1 MVKTTQPSTPMVIVA
16 AISLETGASLEKL
29 TQNAR
34 TMVSVF
40 ERLRCRIVDNR
51 WVEAADFKVPDHLNE
66 ITVTPPETL
75 TSVLGMYASEMLP
88 EDRPMW
94 HMTLVHDILADRDIL
109 VFRSHHA
116 IGDGLSLV
124 QMMNWIFDI
133 ENKDHM
139 ESLNDSIDIESGL
152 ITPIDSNRAK
162 VHPLTGNDR
171 RPSLNSVISDGG
183 KTESSDMDKKT
194 DNNTAITETQTEE
207 QARDSLSVKSGNSIG
222 TVERRESRGSVGGK
236 SVFANTPASNVAQS
250 ATQSQNASD
259 GGGSVPEP
267 LSKQTFDVDKN
278 GQFIQKDSS
287 VDNKKKKKKKKKMNA
302 CMFVFRIIY
311 LVLLSPIRLLAIILM
326 PSDPPNMLKCKK
338 GQKVSINKR
347 VSMSEPID
355 LDRIKQVG
363 RAINGTVN
371 DVVVATT
378 ALAVRNFMLDTYD
391 GDESKLPSYI
401 RCILPISLRQPVAK
415 NIELDNRISAVFLT
429 LPLREQNPKKML
441 TSIKRQ
447 MDRLKSFPDAFIV
460 YALIAILVNW
470 IPSRLFIKVQT
481 WFYSKNTIL
490 LSNVPGRKQD
500 GHFAGSKVTDMC
512 FWVPLIGNGAVGLS
526 IYSYID
532 HVVFSCLSDPE
543 VLDNP
548 SQICYEYVKAFDQ
561 LELMVL
567 GRNSPNLTPAE
578 VQKKT
583 QATLNV
589 TSAEEKMIR
598 ASKILEQSVDVARG
612 VAKAKAAKRLSKAKM
627 ARQASTI
634 AAVKGQPQNHK
645 EQQGPELV
653 PMGREGD

>member
-16 AISLETGASLEKL
+16 AISLEKGAEMEKL
-29 TQNAR
+29 VTSAR
-34 TMVSVF
+34 TMVGVF
-40 ERLRCRIVDNR
+40 ERLRCRIVDNK
-51 WVEAADFKVPDHLNE
+51 WVEAEEFKVTEHLNE

-75 TSVLGMYASEMLP
+75 TSVLGMFASEMLP
-88 EDRPMW
+88 EDRPLW
-94 HMTLVHDILADRDIL
+94 HMTLIRDILADRDIL

-133 ENKDHM
+133 ENKDHI
-139 ESLNDSIDIESGL
+139 DSYVDSGDIESGL
-152 ITPIDSNRAK
+152 MSSDNNRSK
-162 VHPLTGNDR
+162 VHPFNQNDR
-171 RPSLNSVISDGG
+171 RPSLNSVVSDGG

-194 DNNTAITETQTEE
+194 ENNTVDTG
-207 QARDSLSVKSGNSIG
+207 DVVSLSVKSGAEENLVSGATRELRNSFNDSKAVNALI
-222 TVERRESRGSVGGK
+222 
-236 SVFANTPASNVAQS
+236 SNVAQS
-250 ATQSQNASD
+250 ATQSQNANSD
-259 GGGSVPEP
+259 GGSAAPP
-267 LSKQTFDVDKN
+267 SKTFEVDSS
-278 GQFIQKDSS
+278 GQFLKD
-287 VDNKKKKKKKKKMNA
+287 NPKKKKKKKKKMNI
-302 CMFVFRIIY
+302 CMLVIRIIY
-311 LVLLSPIRLLAIILM
+311 LLILSPIRLLAILLM

-338 GQKVSINKR
+338 GQKVSINKC
-347 VSMSEPID
+347 VAMSEPID
-355 LDRIKQVG
+355 LDRIKHVG
-363 RAINGTVN
+363 KAINGTVN

-460 YALIAILVNW
+460 YALIALLVNW

-481 WFYSKNTIL
+481 WFYGKNTIL
-490 LSNVPGRKQD
+490 LSNVPGRKSD

-548 SQICYEYVKAFDQ
+548 SAICSEYVKAFDQ

-567 GRNSPNLTPAE
+567 GRNSPNLTP
-578 VQKKT
+578 VQVQEKT

-589 TSAEEKMIR
+589 TIAEEKMTR
-598 ASKILEQSVDVARG
+598 ENKIIEQSVDIARG
-612 VAKAKAAKRLSKAKM
+612 VAQAKAAKRLSKAKM

-634 AAVKGQPQNHK
+634 AAVKGQVKNPS
-645 EQQGPELV
+645 QGGELQV
-653 PMGREGD
+653 EPMAENEDNMK